1 MRKYKTSDPWWYII
15 NAMGHREKPF
25 SFGEFRK
32 TQYKIKLK
40 LRLIVKWNEKI
51 SHTVCNGGDNL
62 RKREI
67 HQAE

>member
-1 MRKYKTSDPWWYII
+1 MVMHII
-15 NAMGHREKPF
+15 NAMGHIEKPF
-25 SFGEFRK
+25 SFESLGK
-32 TQYKIKLK
+32 LSTKIKLK